1 MSHSFLVESGSWII
15 QGHWLDNKQNSIPV
29 TGGTIVTWQDANWFT
44 TKTKLV
50 FPNSDRPEIIYE
62 YKGHL
67 PSQQLEYT
75 YVLKH
80 SELGKIEGEGWIGV
94 DSIIQRYWLLEDS
107 RRRNGFESFF
117 YIDENTYSLSSGIM
131 TGNHLI
137 SAMEAVLER
146 SS

>member
-1 MSHSFLVESGSWII
+1 MSHSFLLESGSWII
-15 QGHWLDNKQNSIPV
+15 QGYWLDSTQNSIPV
-29 TGGTIVTWQDANWFT
+29 TGGTIITWEDANWFT

-50 FPNSDRPEIIYE
+50 FPNSDRQEIIYE
-62 YKGHL
+62 YKGNL
-67 PSQQLEYT
+67 PSQQLQYT

-94 DSIIQRYWLLEDS
+94 DSIVQRYWLLGDS
-107 RRRNGFESFF
+107 RRRNGFETFF
-117 YIDENTYSLSSGIM
+117 CIDENTYSLSSGIM

-137 SAMEAVLER
+137 STMEAILER

>member
-15 QGHWLDNKQNSIPV
+15 QGHWLDNKQISIPV

-67 PSQQLEYT
+67 PSQQLQYT

-80 SELGKIEGEGWIGV
+80 SELGKIEGEGWE
-94 DSIIQRYWLLEDS
+94 SLL
-107 RRRNGFESFF
+107 NLGKNP
-117 YIDENTYSLSSGIM
+117 I
-131 TGNHLI
+131 
-137 SAMEAVLER
+137 
-146 SS
+146 